1 MLYIMKAQS
10 LTYLM
15 EDLHQDINRVSS
27 FIAGALMEHFLEGIA
42 TLKDIDTLTQMR
54 RANTNLLF
62 RVNLPKS

>member
-1 MLYIMKAQS
+1 
-10 LTYLM
+10 M

-54 RANTNLLF
+54 RANANLLF
-62 RVNLPKS
+62 RVNLPKP